1 MTAMVIGPPEAE
13 KTAREALTW
22 GAERAVLVLKKETG
36 NISHSAKLLA
46 GAIEGRRYVRHY
58 PVRPSGH

>member
-22 GAERAVLVLKKETG
+22 GADRAVLVLKKETG
-36 NISHSAKLLA
+36 DISTVQNCLP
-46 GAIEGRRYVRHY
+46 GR
-58 PVRPSGH
+58 